1 MTGPNG
7 AGKSTLMSTI
17 AGEIEPVEGEV
28 RVAASHGAVDPAAPE
43 GAGAVTFLV
52 DPSFFPDLTIGE
64 HLEIT
69 AHQVG
74 VPADELRDSVA
85 PWQISDIESEL
96 PSRVPVVSANAPTW
110 RCSWRPP
117 RTSWSSTSRS
127 GTWTVTGA
135 VVSATSSSPSG
146 PGAPPSWS
154 QRTRPIW
161 QDAPTAP

>member
-64 HLEIT
+64 HLEMT

-96 PSRVPVVSANAPTW
+96 P
-110 RCSWRPP
+110 
-117 RTSWSSTSRS
+117 SRS